1 MNEIVDS
8 SAGTVSE
15 WNDEQWANFKYW
27 LKNLLHNEI
36 VELVFIKSDGTQRVM
51 KCTLDALILTS
62 GVMLLEEKRVS
73 KSETTG
79 QSEPKKSRPKPR
91 ENKENITV
99 WDVEAEDWRSFKVRS
114 LTNIL
119 TLIIKYDYREP
130 SVDEFEVAF

>member
-1 MNEIVDS
+1 MNEIIDS

-15 WNDEQWANFKYW
+15 WNDEQWANFKHW

-79 QSEPKKSRPKPR
+79 QSELKKSRPKPR